1 MEINLNHVPAAIRS
15 QVAAAAGILKNHLTE
30 TLNSLHLYGSA
41 LQGGLKPLSD
51 IDLLVTVTAPLT
63 ETQRAELMT
72 ELLSVS
78 AWPGTNPELRALEI
92 TILDISSVKP
102 WRYPARRELQFG
114 EWLRQDILNGIYE
127 PAMTDP
133 DLAILLTKARM
144 HNMPLLNGDAATVFD
159 AVPQTDLKRAFSATL
174 AQWNTSEDWEN
185 EECNIILAL
194 SRIAYTLTT
203 GHIASKADAAAWL
216 AESVTDPQQ
225 QQLLLAARHTYL
237 TGESFRVSDKKA
249 ISHCILSLRALC
261 EGKQS

>member
-1 MEINLNHVPAAIRS
+1 MKINLNHIPAAIRS
-15 QVAAAAGILKNHLTE
+15 QVAAATGILKNHLTE

-63 ETQRAELMT
+63 DEVRAGLMT
-72 ELLSVS
+72 EILSVS
-78 AWPGTNPELRALEI
+78 AWPGTDPALRALEI
-92 TILDISSVKP
+92 TVLNLSEVKP

-144 HNMPLLNGDAATVFD
+144 HNMPLLNDDAAAIFD

-174 AQWNTSEDWEN
+174 AQWNTPEDWEN
-185 EECNIILAL
+185 DECNIILAL
-194 SRIAYTLTT
+194 SRIAYTLTS

-216 AESVTDPQQ
+216 AESISDPHL
-225 QQLLLAARHTYL
+225 QQLLLAAKHSYL
-237 TGESFRVSDKKA
+237 TGESFPVFDKQT
-249 ISHCILSLRALC
+249 ISRCILSLRALC
-261 EGKQS
+261 DEKLS